1 MFYALFLNYTHFD
14 MEKGNDKK
22 EVLEMRLYFIL
33 LGFSSFLRF
42 TPCDSRCLFTLKLLE
57 SECMLGFYDKF

>member
-33 LGFSSFLRF
+33 LSFSSFYALRHVIQDVF
-42 TPCDSRCLFTLKLLE
+42 LL
-57 SECMLGFYDKF
+57 